1 MLDGVPGFV
10 RGDPEGRDRR
20 GVVNVAGKAKPLL
33 GRIVMIA
40 QKIVRL
46 DHLDVVNLRRLQNLP
61 RAFRAGDV
69 GARAHLAPASKRAFD
84 ANLRPNADD
93 QRHANIKQP
102 VTSAV
107 SDWVKHSCLKCVC

>member
-10 RGDPEGRDRR
+10 RGNPEGRDRR
-20 GVVNVAGKAKPLL
+20 GVVNVAGEAKPFL
-33 GRIVMIA
+33 GRIVMIT

-46 DHLDVVNLRRLQNLP
+46 DHLDIVNLRRLQNLP
-61 RAFRAGDV
+61 RALRAGDV
-69 GARAHLAPASKRAFD
+69 GARAHLAPASKRAGD
-84 ANLRPNADD
+84 ANLCPNADN

-107 SDWVKHSCLKCVC
+107 SYWVEHALLM